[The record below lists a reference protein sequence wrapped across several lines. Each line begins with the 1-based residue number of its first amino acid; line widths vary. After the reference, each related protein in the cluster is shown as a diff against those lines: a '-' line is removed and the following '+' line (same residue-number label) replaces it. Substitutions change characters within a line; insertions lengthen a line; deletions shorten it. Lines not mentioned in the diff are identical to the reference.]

1 MPPAPELQAR
11 LAWRMLVTETGPP
24 PVQVDDD
31 RNASTPL
38 TNRQPSSPS
47 AVAICAN
54 ASSVAQP
61 ALDQRGC
68 TGVDGKVQLTDAYS
82 ARCHWRQKHC
92 GECDKLRLLNSRLVG
107 RLQAAEAHIKVL
119 TRDQSAN
126 LEELA
131 TRLVSEGESQKLLE
145 TKLADIQP
153 YMDLLEGITAEV
165 TRRLEAS
172 VGPTV
177 DTNEISTPAASIA
190 WTGDDPYSTPV
201 KVGTDATVST
211 SSPASAMVDMS
222 PAGLE
227 ALSRSSPEESPLE
240 GYYTND
246 LQRSQR
252 SLQDALL
259 KSLKAVSPPRQ
270 RARPLTPD
278 WPQRRRFEAS
288 CANMASRADARKAC
302 QRLESS
308 CGPRQKLPPGKARVE
323 PGSLALGCHARPPVP
338 LPPRVSSRP
347 RQSPER
353 RASPC

>member
-47 AVAICAN
+47 AV
-54 ASSVAQP
+54 

-278 WPQRRRFEAS
+278 WPQRRRFEA
-288 CANMASRADARKAC
+288 C